1 MRSRRTVTLA
11 VLVAT
16 TLLAAA
22 CARGDSA
29 GDSGDA
35 PADGETITLE
45 FQSLAFQTGAVES
58 TKEIV
63 DAWNAE
69 NPDVQ
74 VELVQGDWSSV
85 NDQLLT
91 AFEGGT
97 APDVFHYES
106 GPLRDFYER
115 GSVLDLDEY
124 LSDEIKG
131 DIREGAWDTVTYDG
145 AVTGVPFLQE
155 SQVVFANK
163 ALFDAAGIELPTI
176 DDPWTWD
183 EFADVSRQLTGEGVY
198 GTAFP
203 LRSPANR
210 ILNLAMGDDG
220 AYFETDDGVSTAVF
234 GDAERAV
241 PQRIHEMIYTDRSA
255 APEAVG
261 LSSADAL
268 PGFFAGQYA
277 TLPGAIWVRQQIQ
290 EQAPEGFEWVTLPP
304 LEGTS
309 QTQGAVSQTLSVSA
323 DTEYPEEA
331 VAFLEYALNAEN
343 QVKLAAGDWLLPTSQ
358 EAVQAEELNT
368 PELGWDV
375 AASTADDLQMAP
387 FQQVKGF
394 EEWKSKVANPALQEY
409 FSNQISLEDLGGRLT
424 GEGQDILDRYDR

>member
-1 MRSRRTVTLA
+1 MRARRTATVA
-11 VLVAT
+11 VLAAA

-35 PADGETITLE
+35 PADGDPITLE

-58 TKEIV
+58 TQAIV

-74 VELVQGDWSSV
+74 VELVQGDWNSV

-106 GPLRDFYER
+106 GPLRDFHER
-115 GSVLDLDEY
+115 GSVLDLGDY
-124 LSDEIKG
+124 LSDDIKS
-131 DIREGAWDTVTYDG
+131 DIREGAWDTVTYDD

-155 SQVVFANK
+155 SQVIFANTT
-163 ALFDAAGIELPTI
+163 LLDAAGVELPTV

-183 EFADVSRQLTGEGVY
+183 EFADVTQQLTTDGAY

-203 LRSPANR
+203 LKSPANR
-210 ILNLAMGDDG
+210 ILNLSMAYDG
-220 AYFETDDGVSTAVF
+220 AYFETDDGISTAVF
-234 GDAERAV
+234 GEGEGEV
-241 PQRIHEMIYTDRSA
+241 PQRIHDMIYADRTAS
-255 APEAVG
+255 PEAVG

-323 DTEYPEEA
+323 DSDHPEEA
-331 VAFLEYALNAEN
+331 VAFIEFALNAEN
-343 QVKLAAGDWLLPTSQ
+343 QVELAAGDWLLPTSQ

-409 FSNQISLEDLGGRLT
+409 FSDQISLEELGSRLT